1 MQDFQVE
8 NGKPIY
14 NLQQFLR
21 IIAQANGRELTLIP
35 DGIYG
40 VQTEAAVIEF
50 QRDNG
55 LSPTGEVDNDTWDK
69 IIEEYSRVV
78 VYILPPPCTSLFP
91 SGSHVIR
98 VGDKAAFHYPIQAII
113 LAIAKKLDNIDE
125 FEISDTHTG
134 DVVETT
140 RQLQRLL
147 ESDCDGEIDVNC
159 WRELSRLYE
168 NLVSKDTF
176 RLDSAN
182 KDNRTRNADQ
192 NQRNMQMPMA
202 SFPERF
208 IGAQEL
214 RQDIMRQQDMYS
226 PSSVERESAFTP
238 RLEPYN
244 IRGEG
249 ANETTLPTMP
259 QKQTQIPTMPSQRQT
274 DMQPLANLPQQ
285 PMNIQPPPMMMRQQ
299 TENMQRQNFVRPMMP
314 GQMQNATGQ
323 FGQNAPQIPTVEEQN
338 VRRSESDRVN
348 NATDME
354 NNVVPNKVNMEN
366 NNTKAPTGRTDTVQ
380 NQNNR
385 TKKEPLRWDFR

>member
-21 IIAQANGRELTLIP
+21 IIAQANGRELPLIP

-50 QRDNG
+50 QRANG

-78 VYILPPPCTSLFP
+78 VYTLPPPCTSLFP

-98 VGDKAAFHYPIQAII
+98 VGDRATFHYPIQAVI

-134 DVVETT
+134 GVVETT

-176 RLDSAN
+176 RLDDAN
-182 KDNRTRNADQ
+182 KDNRARNAGQ
-192 NQRNMQMPMA
+192 NQRNMQMPMTQ
-202 SFPERF
+202 FPERF
-208 IGAQEL
+208 IGGQEL
-214 RQDIMRQQDMYS
+214 LQDIRRNQDMYAS
-226 PSSVERESAFTP
+226 PSAEREAAFSP

-259 QKQTQIPTMPSQRQT
+259 QAQTQMPMMPDGVQT
-274 DMQPLANLPQQ
+274 DMQPSTNFQQQ
-285 PMNIQPPPMMMRQQ
+285 PMNVQPPLMMMRQQ
-299 TENMQRQNFVRPMMP
+299 TENMQMQNFARPIMP
-314 GQMQNATGQ
+314 SQMQNTTGQ
-323 FGQNAPQIPTVEEQN
+323 FRQNAPQIPTVEEQN
-338 VRRSESDRVN
+338 IKRSESDRVN
-348 NATDME
+348 NATDMG

>member
-1 MQDFQVE
+1 MQDFKVE

-21 IIAQANGRELTLIP
+21 IIAQANGRELPLIP

-40 VQTEAAVIEF
+40 AQTQAAVIEF

-91 SGSHVIR
+91 SGNHVIR
-98 VGDKAAFHYPIQAII
+98 IGDRATFHYPIQAII

-176 RLDSAN
+176 RLDDAN

-208 IGAQEL
+208 ADAQEL

-226 PSSVERESAFTP
+226 PSSVERESAFPP

-259 QKQTQIPTMPSQRQT
+259 QNQTQIPTMPSQRQT

-299 TENMQRQNFVRPMMP
+299 TENMQMQNFVRPMMP
-314 GQMQNATGQ
+314 GQMQNA
-323 FGQNAPQIPTVEEQN
+323 PQIPTVEEQN
-338 VRRSESDRVN
+338 IRRSESDRMN

-354 NNVVPNKVNMEN
+354 NNAVPDKANTEPNNPQMQMPQ
-366 NNTKAPTGRTDTVQ
+366 NNTT
-380 NQNNR
+380 QNNR
-385 TKKEPLRWDFR
+385 TKKPPLRWDFR

>member
-40 VQTEAAVIEF
+40 AQTQAAVIEF

-91 SGSHVIR
+91 SAGHVIR
-98 VGDKAAFHYPIQAII
+98 IGDRANFHYPIQAVI

-176 RLDSAN
+176 RLDSEN
-182 KDNRTRNADQ
+182 KE
-192 NQRNMQMPMA
+192 NQRNVQPPFSVNA
-202 SFPERF
+202 VDADEIR
-208 IGAQEL
+208 
-214 RQDIMRQQDMYS
+214 RDIIDMYPNS
-226 PSSVERESAFTP
+226 LPKQESGFAP
-238 RLEPYN
+238 RLDPYN
-244 IRGEG
+244 IRAES
-249 ANETTLPTMP
+249 ANETTLPT
-259 QKQTQIPTMPSQRQT
+259 T
-274 DMQPLANLPQQ
+274 MQPQMQMQN
-285 PMNIQPPPMMMRQQ
+285 PM
-299 TENMQRQNFVRPMMP
+299 RPIMP
-314 GQMQNATGQ
+314 GQMQNI
-323 FGQNAPQIPTVEEQN
+323 PQIPTVEEQDI
-338 VRRSESDRVN
+338 RRSESDRMN

-354 NNVVPNKVNMEN
+354 NNVVPNKVNTEQNNAQMQTQRTNTQN
-366 NNTKAPTGRTDTVQ
+366 NNTKKP
-380 NQNNR
+380 
-385 TKKEPLRWDFR
+385 PLRWNFR